1 MTNPTI
7 EALVPTWTEQ
17 YCEALTQN
25 YFDYHVNMLTDNSRR
40 FSTPNDSVLGERP
53 DLSAYAKEQLANIE
67 NGTAKLMKFRAI
79 SGKKYYKV
87 VQQEYDEN
95 RGEYRDQSVNSF
107 VDKKTGEIYKAA
119 SWKAPAKGVRFDMR
133 IINERK
139 AMHNPNC
146 VDWASGHL
154 YIR

>member
-7 EALVPTWTEQ
+7 EAQVPNWTAD
-17 YCEALTQN
+17 YCEALRLN
-25 YFDYHVNMLTDNSRR
+25 YFNYHVSQLKVNSER
-40 FSTPNDSVLGERP
+40 FSKPNGSVLGHRP
-53 DLSAYAKEQLANIE
+53 DLSEYAKSQLAEIE

-79 SGKKYYKV
+79 EGKKYYKV
-87 VQQEYDEN
+87 VQQEWDED
-95 RGEYRDQSVNSF
+95 RQEYRDRSVNSF
-107 VDKKTGEIYKAA
+107 VDKKTGEVYKAS

-133 IINERK
+133 IINQRNL
-139 AMHNPNC
+139 MHNPNY